1 MDKSARI
8 AAYFEAEGPFREGL
22 ALLREQVLKS
32 VLEEDFKWSAPVYT
46 LGGANVLGLMAFK
59 KHFGI
64 WFFNGVF
71 LTDPLGVL
79 ENAQEGKTRAMRH
92 WKFTEISQVNLQ
104 AVASYISEA
113 IAIAEKGIK
122 LPPKPKTGVFTAPEL
137 EAELA
142 KEVALRARFEA
153 LPPYKQKEYMEYI
166 ATAKQEATKAR
177 RLAKILPMIRAGAG
191 LNDAYR

>member
-8 AAYFEAEGPFREGL
+8 AAYFEKEGPFREGL
-22 ALLREQVLKS
+22 ALLREQVLKTP
-32 VLEEDFKWSAPVYT
+32 LEEDFKWSAPVYT
-46 LGGANVLGLMAFK
+46 LNGANVLGLMAFK
-59 KHFGI
+59 QHFGI

-92 WKFTEISQVNLQ
+92 WKFAEISQADLQ
-104 AVASYISEA
+104 AVSAYVAEA
-113 IAIAEKGIK
+113 IAIAEKGLK
-122 LPPKPKTGVFTAPEL
+122 LPPKAKPEAFSAPEL

-142 KEVALRARFEA
+142 KDPVLGARFEA
-153 LPPYKQKEYMEYI
+153 LAPYKQKEYREYI

-177 RLAKILPMIRAGAG
+177 RLAKILPMIHEGAG